1 MRSYILGGGVTG
13 LAAGISSGLPVFEA
27 VAEPGGI
34 CSSYYVRPGDRE
46 RLAQAPSD
54 EEAYRFEIGGG
65 HWIFGGDPTILQFLR
80 TIAPMKSY
88 QRRSSVYFA
97 DQEIYVPYPLQNNL
111 RYLGGDVVRQVL
123 KELVNQ
129 PGEFRT
135 MGEWMAQNFG
145 PTLCR
150 LFFNPFHDLYT
161 AGLYKVIAPQDAY
174 KSPVSLS
181 HVIQGAFDD
190 APSVGYNVTF
200 VYPAEGLNV
209 LAQRMASGCDIRYGK
224 RAVEI
229 DVKHREVAFADGSS
243 VSYNTLLST
252 LPLNTMLQMTG
263 IQTAAKA
270 DPHTSV
276 LVLNIGA
283 RRGEQCPD
291 DHWLY
296 NPDAKSG
303 FHRVGFYSNVDRSF
317 LPKSARADNN
327 AVSIYV
333 ERAYVGG
340 EKPNEAEVQAYADN
354 VVRELQDWGYIT
366 EAEVVDPTWIDV
378 AYTWSYPNSPWKQ
391 QALQQ
396 LEEHGIYAIG
406 RYGRWVFQGIADS
419 VRDGFY
425 AGASFKQ
432 LEDTSKIIHLGDAQH
447 RKHAITGKVADK
459 VVEKVI
465 ANGANGEG
473 SRTRESAKL
482 MGQEAV
488 KVKK

>member
-1 MRSYILGGGVTG
+1 MRNYILGGGVTG

-27 VAEPGGI
+27 VSEPGGI
-34 CSSYYVRPGDRE
+34 CSSYYVRPGE
-46 RLAQAPSD
+46 TKRLHQAPAD

-80 TIAPMKSY
+80 TIAPLKSY
-88 QRRSSVYFA
+88 ARRSSVYFA
-97 DQEIYVPYPLQNNL
+97 DQERYVPYPIQNHL
-111 RYLGGDVVRQVL
+111 RFLDSDVVRQVL

-129 PGEFRT
+129 PGEFST
-135 MGEWMAQNFG
+135 MAEWMTQSFG

-200 VYPAEGLNV
+200 VYPAEGLNT
-209 LAQRMASGCDIRYGK
+209 LAQRMASACDMRYGK
-224 RAVEI
+224 RVVEI
-229 DVKHREVAFADGSS
+229 DIKGKEVAFADGTSAA
-243 VSYNTLLST
+243 YNSLLST
-252 LPLNTMLQMTG
+252 LPLNAMLKMTG
-263 IQTAAKA
+263 IQTEAQA
-270 DPHTSV
+270 DPHTAV

-283 RRGEQCPD
+283 RRGEKCPD

-317 LPKSARADNN
+317 MPKSARADNN

-333 ERAYVGG
+333 ERAYLPNQ
-340 EKPNEAEVQAYADN
+340 KPTDAEVKAYADS
-354 VVRELQDWGYIT
+354 VVRELQEWGYIT

-378 AYTWSYPNSPWKQ
+378 AYTWSYPNSQWKK

-396 LEEHGIYAIG
+396 LEEHGIYSIG

-425 AGASFKQ
+425 AGASFKT
-432 LEDTSKIIHLGDAQH
+432 LEDRSKIIHMGDAQQ
-447 RKHAITGKVADK
+447 RKRNGAEKIITTGKAASTARPNGSVAIPG
-459 VVEKVI
+459 V
-465 ANGANGEG
+465 
-473 SRTRESAKL
+473 
-482 MGQEAV
+482 V
-488 KVKK
+488 KVKP

>member
-1 MRSYILGGGVTG
+1 MRNYILGGGVTG

-27 VAEPGGI
+27 IAEPGGI
-34 CSSYYVRPGDRE
+34 CSSYYVRPGEIE
-46 RLAQAPSD
+46 RLHEAPAD

-80 TIAPMKSY
+80 TIAPMKTY
-88 QRRSSVYFA
+88 YRRSSVYFA
-97 DQEIYVPYPLQNNL
+97 DQERYVPYPIQNHL
-111 RYLGGDVVRQVL
+111 RFLGSDTVRQVL
-123 KELVNQ
+123 KELVEQ
-129 PGEFRT
+129 PGDFST
-135 MGEWMAQNFG
+135 MAEWMEQSFG

-200 VYPAEGLNV
+200 VYPAEGLNT
-209 LAQRMASGCDIRYGK
+209 LTQRMAGACDMRYGK

-229 DVKHREVAFADGSS
+229 DLKNREVAFADGSS
-243 VSYNTLLST
+243 ATYNSLLST
-252 LPLNTMLQMTG
+252 LPLNAMLKMTG
-263 IQTAAKA
+263 IQTEAKA
-270 DPHTSV
+270 DPHTAV

-283 RRGEQCPD
+283 RRGEKCPD

-317 LPKSARADNN
+317 MPKSARADNN

-333 ERAYVGG
+333 ERAYLAG
-340 EKPNEAEVQAYADN
+340 EKPTDAEVRQYADD

-378 AYTWSYPNSPWKQ
+378 AYTWSYPNSQWKK
-391 QALQQ
+391 QAMQQ

-425 AGASFKQ
+425 AGASFKT
-432 LEDTSKIIHLGDAQH
+432 LDSTNKIIHINSAQQH
-447 RKHAITGKVADK
+447 KAATP
-459 VVEKVI
+459 EKVI
-465 ANGANGEG
+465 ATGSGRVAAIANGG
-473 SRTRESAKL
+473 VSRLNSQETVKAK
-482 MGQEAV
+482 
-488 KVKK
+488 K

>member
-1 MRSYILGGGVTG
+1 MRNYILGGGVTG

-27 VAEPGGI
+27 VSEPGGI
-34 CSSYYVRPGDRE
+34 CSSYYVRPGETE
-46 RLAQAPSD
+46 RLHQAPAD

-80 TIAPMKSY
+80 TIAPMKTY
-88 QRRSSVYFA
+88 YRRSSVYFA
-97 DQEIYVPYPLQNNL
+97 DQELYVPYPIQNHL
-111 RYLGGDVVRQVL
+111 RYLGSDTVRQVL
-123 KELVNQ
+123 KELVEQ
-129 PGEFRT
+129 PGDFST
-135 MGEWMAQNFG
+135 MAEWMEQSFG

-200 VYPAEGLNV
+200 VYPAEGLNA
-209 LAQRMASGCDIRYGK
+209 LAQRMAAACDMRYGK

-229 DVKHREVAFADGSS
+229 DLKNREVAFADGTSA
-243 VSYNTLLST
+243 SYHSLLST
-252 LPLNTMLQMTG
+252 LPLNTMLKMTG
-263 IQTAAKA
+263 IQTEAKA
-270 DPHTSV
+270 DPHTAV

-283 RRGEQCPD
+283 RRGAKCPD

-317 LPKSARADNN
+317 MPKSARPDNN

-333 ERAYVGG
+333 ERAYLSGQ
-340 EKPNEAEVQAYADN
+340 KPTDAEVQEYADN

-378 AYTWSYPNSPWKQ
+378 AYTWSYPNSPWKK
-391 QALQQ
+391 QAMQQ
-396 LEEHGIYAIG
+396 LEEHGIYSIG

-425 AGASFKQ
+425 AGASFKT
-432 LEDTSKIIHLGDAQH
+432 LDNTNKILHMNSTQQPKAV
-447 RKHAITGKVADK
+447 TP
-459 VVEKVI
+459 EKVI
-465 ANGANGEG
+465 ATGSSRATAITNGGA
-473 SRTRESAKL
+473 SRLAS
-482 MGQEAV
+482 Q
-488 KVKK
+488 

>member
-1 MRSYILGGGVTG
+1 MRNYILGGGVTG

-27 VAEPGGI
+27 VSEPGGI
-34 CSSYYVRPGDRE
+34 CSSYYVRPGETE
-46 RLAQAPSD
+46 RLHQAPAD

-80 TIAPMKSY
+80 TIAPMKTY
-88 QRRSSVYFA
+88 YRRSSVYFA
-97 DQEIYVPYPLQNNL
+97 DQELYVPYPIQNHL
-111 RYLGGDVVRQVL
+111 RYLGSDTVRQVL
-123 KELVNQ
+123 KELVEQ
-129 PGEFRT
+129 PGDFST
-135 MGEWMAQNFG
+135 MAEWMEQSFG

-200 VYPAEGLNV
+200 VYPAEGLNT
-209 LAQRMASGCDIRYGK
+209 LAQRMAGACDMRYGK

-229 DVKHREVAFADGSS
+229 DIKNREVAFADGTSA
-243 VSYNTLLST
+243 SYNSLLST
-252 LPLNTMLQMTG
+252 LPLNTMLKLSG

-270 DPHTSV
+270 DPHTAV

-317 LPKSARADNN
+317 MPKSARTDNN

-340 EKPNEAEVQAYADN
+340 QKPTDAEVRDYANN

-378 AYTWSYPNSPWKQ
+378 AYTWSYPNSQWKK
-391 QALQQ
+391 QAMQQ
-396 LEEHGIYAIG
+396 LEEHGIYSIG

-425 AGASFKQ
+425 AGASFKT
-432 LEDTSKIIHLGDAQH
+432 LEETSKIIHLGGVQQQ
-447 RKHAITGKVADK
+447 RKAVGA
-459 VVEKVI
+459 EKVI
-465 ANGANGEG
+465 ATGTGRAAAVTNGGVSRLASPEVING
-473 SRTRESAKL
+473 
-482 MGQEAV
+482 QN
-488 KVKK
+488 

>member
-13 LAAGISSGLPVFEA
+13 LAAGISSGLPVFEG
-27 VAEPGGI
+27 VTEPGGI
-34 CSSYYVRPGDRE
+34 CSSYYVRPGTSE
-46 RLAQAPSD
+46 RLPQAPSD

-80 TIAPMKSY
+80 TIAPLKSY

-97 DQEIYVPYPLQNNL
+97 DQELYVPYPIQNHL
-111 RYLGGDVVRQVL
+111 RYLGKDTVRQVL

-129 PGEFRT
+129 PGEFST
-135 MGEWMAQNFG
+135 MAEWMEQSFG
-145 PTLCR
+145 STLCK

-200 VYPAEGLNV
+200 VYPAEGLNT
-209 LAQRMASGCDIRYGK
+209 LAQRMAAGCDIRYGK

-229 DVKHREVAFADGSS
+229 DIKNKEVAFADGTSAE
-243 VSYNTLLST
+243 YNSLLST
-252 LPLNTMLQMTG
+252 LPLNAMLQMTG
-263 IQTAAKA
+263 IQTEAKA
-270 DPHTSV
+270 DPHTAV

-283 RRGEQCPD
+283 RRGEKCPD

-296 NPDAKSG
+296 NPDATSG

-317 LPKSARADNN
+317 LPKSARRDNN

-333 ERAYVGG
+333 ERAYLADN
-340 EKPNEAEVQAYADN
+340 KPTDAEVQQYAKA

-378 AYTWSYPNSPWKQ
+378 AYTWSYPNSPWKK
-391 QALQQ
+391 QAMQQ
-396 LEEHGIYAIG
+396 LEEYGIYSIG

-425 AGASFKQ
+425 AGASFKT
-432 LEDTSKIIHLGDAQH
+432 LDEPSKIIHL
-447 RKHAITGKVADK
+447 
-459 VVEKVI
+459 
-465 ANGANGEG
+465 NGAQQKRIAPEKMVVNGNG
-473 SRTRESAKL
+473 REATL
-482 MGQEAV
+482 PREAIRFAGHEAV
-488 KVKK
+488 KLKK